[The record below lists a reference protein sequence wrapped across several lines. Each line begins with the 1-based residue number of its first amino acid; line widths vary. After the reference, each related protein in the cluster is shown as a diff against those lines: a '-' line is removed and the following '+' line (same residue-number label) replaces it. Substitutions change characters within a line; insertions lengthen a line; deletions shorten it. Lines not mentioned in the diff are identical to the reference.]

1 MNNMQVTEP
10 IVTRAPDP
18 DWSGWENWLRSHLDI
33 QREIMTE
40 AFGEALGV
48 TCHELR
54 DRISALEL
62 KVAELTG
69 ALDILRGTTT
79 PPERDTRALG
89 ELLST
94 ERREFGDLLE
104 RRTRE
109 FELKLASL
117 TGAVDILRGAQPPP
131 PAQFPSVKAFTADT
145 IYHEGD
151 IVGFAGGTY
160 QATKDTAR
168 APGAKD
174 WVCLARS
181 GDSLTPRGAYDD
193 HGDYRCLDV
202 IMVDGSSFVALKDHP
217 GPCPGADWQLL
228 ASRGSRGDRGLK
240 GERGLIGPRGE
251 RGAAAPTIRAWEVDR
266 AGYAATPIMS
276 DGSKGPPLELSELF
290 QQFFADVQK

>member
-1 MNNMQVTEP
+1 MNNMQVTDP
-10 IVTRAPDP
+10 VVAPVPEP
-18 DWSGWENWLRSHLDI
+18 DWSDWDNWLRSHLEI
-33 QREIMTE
+33 QREVLTE
-40 AFGEALGV
+40 AFGEALGL
-48 TCHELR
+48 TCQELR

-62 KVAELTG
+62 KLAELTG
-69 ALDILRGTTT
+69 AVDILRDTPP
-79 PPERDTRALG
+79 PPERDSRALG

-104 RRTRE
+104 QRTRG
-109 FELKLASL
+109 FELKLAEL
-117 TGAVDILRGAQPPP
+117 IGAVDILRGAQPPP
-131 PAQFPSVKAFTADT
+131 PAQFPSVKAWQEDVV
-145 IYHEGD
+145 YHEGD
-151 IVGFAGGTY
+151 IVAFAGGCY

-193 HGDYRCLDV
+193 HADYRCLDV

-240 GERGLIGPRGE
+240 GERGLPGPKGDA
-251 RGAAAPTIRAWEVDR
+251 GASGATIRDWKLERERYV
-266 AGYAATPIMS
+266 ATPIMN
-276 DGSKGPPLELSELF
+276 DGSDGPPLELRGLFEQFLSE
-290 QQFFADVQK
+290 VR

>member
-10 IVTRAPDP
+10 IVTRAPEP
-18 DWSGWENWLRSHLDI
+18 DWSGWEKWLRSHLDI
-33 QREIMTE
+33 EREFMIE
-40 AFGEALGV
+40 VFGEALGI
-48 TCHELR
+48 TCQELR

-62 KVAELTG
+62 KLAELTG
-69 ALDILRGTTT
+69 AIDILRRTTT

-104 RRTRE
+104 RRTRG
-109 FELKLASL
+109 FELRLAEL
-117 TGAVDILRGAQPPP
+117 TGAIDILRGAQPPP
-131 PAQFPSVKAFTADT
+131 PAQFPSVKAFSPDT
-145 IYHEGD
+145 IYHEGE
-151 IVGFAGGTY
+151 IVAFAGGTY

-228 ASRGSRGDRGLK
+228 AKARPSRPEGRC
-240 GERGLIGPRGE
+240 GE
-251 RGAAAPTIRAWEVDR
+251 RGAR
-266 AGYAATPIMS
+266 G
-276 DGSKGPPLELSELF
+276 
-290 QQFFADVQK
+290 

>member
-1 MNNMQVTEP
+1 MIE
-10 IVTRAPDP
+10 
-18 DWSGWENWLRSHLDI
+18 GL
-33 QREIMTE
+33 
-40 AFGEALGV
+40 GEALGLV
-48 TCHELR
+48 SHELR

-62 KVAELTG
+62 KLAELSG
-69 ALDILRGTTT
+69 AIDILRGTTP

-131 PAQFPSVKAFTADT
+131 PVQFPSVKAWQEDVVH
-145 IYHEGD
+145 HEGD
-151 IVGFAGGTY
+151 IVAFAGGCY

-181 GDSLTPRGAYDD
+181 GDSLTVRGAYDD
-193 HGDYRCLDV
+193 HADYRCLDV

-240 GERGLIGPRGE
+240 GERGLVGPRGDA
-251 RGAAAPTIRAWEVDR
+251 GASGATIRDWKIERERYV
-266 AGYAATPIMS
+266 ATPVML
-276 DGSKGPPLELSELF
+276 DGSDGPPLELRGLFEQFLSE
-290 QQFFADVQK
+290 VR

>member
-10 IVTRAPDP
+10 IATRAPEP

-33 QREIMTE
+33 QREVMIE
-40 AFGEALGV
+40 AFGEALGI
-48 TCHELR
+48 TCQELR

-62 KVAELTG
+62 KLAELTG
-69 ALDILRGTTT
+69 AIDILRGTTT
-79 PPERDTRALG
+79 PPDTRALG

-104 RRTRE
+104 RRTRG
-109 FELKLASL
+109 FELKLAEL

-131 PAQFPSVKAFTADT
+131 PAQFPSVKAFSADT

-151 IVGFAGGTY
+151 IVAFAGGTY

-193 HGDYRCLDV
+193 HADYRCLDV

-240 GERGLIGPRGE
+240 GERGLPGPKGE
-251 RGAAAPTIRAWEVDR
+251 AGASGATIRDWKIDR
-266 AGYAATPIMS
+266 ARYVATPIMS
-276 DGSKGPPLELSELF
+276 DGSEGPPLELRGLF
-290 QQFFADVQK
+290 EQFFSEVR